1 MDVKSNYKFIDKVFL
16 RTPFYSTEQ
25 YSLENMPLILK
36 RQDFRNAL
44 WLASPE
50 FYRVLEKQNFDWDK
64 LGKKERFSLF
74 KYYNR
79 MSFRAT
85 PFGAFSAFS
94 ILNWDNCAQA
104 RLVEAGRSV
113 LHLLPSRKWQMYS
126 VNRFKNEQ
134 ADFYIGA
141 NPTMIRIGNILSF
154 VRSSLDETG
163 KMRFLLN
170 SIAAEKL
177 NMLLVE
183 MAGKGPV
190 LQSEITNSISNMTGC
205 NANDAADYLKF
216 LLDEQFFLT
225 EFDGQLIEG
234 SNSNIFN
241 IDNDWAS
248 FKNIPLADDLNLA
261 KDSERLLY
269 TEPVSKEE
277 FQGSIFYG
285 GLERPVQEG
294 GLGTDLQPELVAVIE
309 LLSKIVIPYPTPALK
324 NFSVAFKNK
333 FESKKVGLLHALDPD
348 CGISYDNLFDSSV
361 PSGLL
366 KDVSF
371 PGKVPGNKSIDWTE
385 VHRLFLRIWQRNSSR
400 QPFSPLI
407 IDDRDIARLD
417 GVTMN
422 VKLPPSLSILFS
434 RSANKL
440 ILENNGGASATAL
453 IGRFNVFSP
462 EVEALCLEIARA
474 ESEANPEVIFAE
486 VHQLSDF
493 HVDNINRRKPVYDH
507 VIHINAYPGDTGQR
521 PIRLDDLQL
530 FLRGDELVLESI
542 SLRKRVIP
550 RLPTAY
556 NFHHNELA
564 VFRML
569 CDLQYQG
576 LQANLTFDLEKLF
589 PGLEFYPRVEYRNTI
604 ISQARWRLNSKEI
617 SALVSGQT
625 SIGKLHI
632 LRQER
637 GIPPLVSYGLS
648 DQQLIFDL
656 SSDADALFFLDCLK
670 EQKTA
675 VVREYL
681 EPDRSVTSGK
691 NKLAGQFIALLK
703 RNDEVY
709 NGSVGESSM
718 KRKGVPRTFLPGSS
732 WMYFKI
738 YCSEDSAD
746 KLLSLL
752 IIKFIKNNRRR
763 IKSWFFIRYYDPDHH
778 IRLRIHTDPENYGN
792 MLANITK
799 MATRKPTQVFIR
811 DVKQDNYEREIERY
825 SEELIEAAEDCFYAG
840 SELVLSWLPFKLGEN
855 SALGFD
861 MSVFRLVYHMAQKFT
876 AEASNL
882 AAFFKQRSE
891 NFIVEFGDTKKFRL
905 DLDRKYRELTKELA
919 VTLESIDVGNY
930 EDESGP
936 VKSHFLETVR
946 QMAHGSANWPEGKKM
961 MLLADLIHM
970 QINRLYTGMQRRHEL
985 LIYYCLY
992 KYTAS
997 RLSRNFRS

>member
-1 MDVKSNYKFIDKVFL
+1 MDAKSKYKFIDKVFL
-16 RTPFYSTEQ
+16 RTPFYGTEQ
-25 YSLENMPLILK
+25 YALENMPLILK

-50 FYRVLEKQNFDWDK
+50 FYRVLEKQNFEWDK

-113 LHLLPSRKWQMYS
+113 LHLQPSREWQTH
-126 VNRFKNEQ
+126 VENHIKNER
-134 ADFYIGA
+134 ADFHIML

-154 VRSSLDETG
+154 VRSGPDENG
-163 KMRFLLN
+163 KMHFLLS

-177 NMLLVE
+177 NIMLVE
-183 MAGKGPV
+183 IAGKEPA
-190 LQSEITNSISNMTGC
+190 LQSEIMNSISKMTDC
-205 NANDAADYLKF
+205 SVDDASDYLNF

-234 SNSNIFN
+234 NSSNVFN
-241 IDNDWAS
+241 LDKDWAP
-248 FKNIPLADDLNLA
+248 FKNIRLGDDLNIA
-261 KDSERLLY
+261 KDSKRLLY
-269 TEPVSKEE
+269 AGPVSKLE
-277 FQGSIFYG
+277 FQGNIFYG

-294 GLGTDLQPELVAVIE
+294 GLDAGLQPELAAAIE
-309 LLSKIVIPYPTPALK
+309 LLSKIIIPYPTPALK

-333 FESKKVGLLHALDPD
+333 FESKKVGLLYALDPD
-348 CGISYDNLFDSSV
+348 CGTGYDNLYGSAI

-371 PGKVPGNKSIDWTE
+371 PGNVQGNKSIDWTE
-385 VHRLFLRIWQRNSSR
+385 VHRLFLRIWQRNNSR
-400 QPFSPLI
+400 QPFSPLV
-407 IDDRDIARLD
+407 IDDRDIAELD
-417 GVTMN
+417 GVASKVT
-422 VKLPPSLSILFS
+422 LPPSMSILFS

-453 IGRFNVFSP
+453 IGRFTVFSP

-486 VHQLSDF
+486 VHQLSDK

-507 VIHINAYPGDTGQR
+507 VIHINAYPGNTGQQ

-542 SLRKRVIP
+542 SLGKRVIP

-556 NFHHNELA
+556 NFHHNDLA

-604 ISQARWRLNSKEI
+604 ISLARWQLNSKEI
-617 SALVSGQT
+617 SALVSGQM

-637 GIPPLVSYGLS
+637 GIPSLVSYGLS
-648 DQQLIFDL
+648 DQQLVFDL
-656 SSDADALFFLDCLK
+656 SSDDDAVFFLDCLK

-675 VVREYL
+675 LIREYL

-691 NKLAGQFIALLK
+691 YKLAGQFIALLK
-703 RNDEVY
+703 RSGEVY
-709 NGSVGESSM
+709 KGSVGESKT
-718 KRKGVPRTFLPGSS
+718 KRKTVARTFLPGSS

-746 KLLSLL
+746 RLLSLL
-752 IIKFIKNNRRR
+752 ISKFIKNNHQK
-763 IKSWFFIRYYDPDHH
+763 IKSWFFIRYHDPDHH
-778 IRLRIHTDPENYGN
+778 IRLRIQTDPENYGN
-792 MLANITK
+792 LVAIITK
-799 MATRKPTQVFIR
+799 MTSRKSTKVLIR
-811 DVKQDNYEREIERY
+811 DVKTDNYEREIERY
-825 SEELIEAAEDCFYAG
+825 SEELIETAEDSFCAG
-840 SELVLSWLPFKLGEN
+840 SELILSWLPLKLVEN
-855 SALGFD
+855 SASKFD
-861 MSVFRLVYHMAQKFT
+861 MAVFKLVYHMALKFT
-876 AEASNL
+876 ADASNL
-882 AAFFKQRSE
+882 VAFFKQRSE
-891 NFIVEFGDTKKFRL
+891 SFIVEFGDTKKFRL

-919 VTLESIDVGNY
+919 VTLESTGPGNQEY
-930 EDESGP
+930 ESGLI
-936 VKSHFLETVR
+936 KSHFLETIT
-946 QMAHGSANWPEGKKM
+946 QMARGSAYWPEIKKM
-961 MLLADLIHM
+961 TLLADLVHM
-970 QINRLYTGMQRRHEL
+970 QINRSFRGMQRRHEL
-985 LIYYCLY
+985 LIYYFLY

-997 RLSRNFRS
+997 RLSRNFGD